1 MGRRSRGLR
10 FRKYPVTPY
19 QKQALASLQPPEDLT
34 VSEWA
39 ERYRI
44 LDAKTSGSPGP
55 WRNDKTPY
63 LVGIMDELCNYE
75 TEEVIFV
82 KPTQVGGTE
91 TILNSIGRIIQ
102 QDPSPTMVVYPSDT
116 LGESIKKNR
125 IDPMLNAS
133 PELKRRY
140 HESDSSVSELQFD
153 GMYLVIVGSNS
164 PSQLAS
170 RPIRNLFL
178 DEVDKYPGASK
189 KESDPISLATERT
202 KTFRNR
208 KIFKTSTPTLKTGHI
223 WKAMEAAD
231 QIRHY
236 FVPCPHCGEYIELV
250 WQQVKFPNED
260 GMTYADRAEFAVYEC
275 QNCHGIITDRHKPEM
290 LRHGEWRTVE
300 EKTQFPRKVAFWI
313 NTLYSPFVRFS
324 EMVKA
329 FLTSKDDPDLFQNF
343 TNSWLAEP
351 WEDTKLKTNAD
362 LVLERQTTLPEFI
375 VPKWARLLT
384 AGIDVQETSIYYTIR
399 AWGNYLTSQNIA
411 HGQVYNF
418 AEIERIMNLQY
429 AREESGEPLVV
440 SLALVDSGDNTDL
453 VYDFCASNADWALPS
468 KGSSHPMDTHFRI
481 SKVNKTDSRAYGM
494 QLAIIDTGKYKD
506 MIAGRMRKRNGTGSW
521 MVYRGCD
528 REYAEQVTA
537 EHKVNVKSGQRTIQ
551 AWVLKTSHADNHL
564 LDCEVYAMCAAD
576 MLGARTFHLEELEM
590 PPRRRH
596 KRNRLPRRRKT
607 GSARTSAG
615 YRRDKAWTMT
625 TRPSRG
631 SRK

>member
-1 MGRRSRGLR
+1 MGRRSKGLR

-39 ERYRI
+39 ERYRV
-44 LDAKTSGSPGP
+44 LDVKTSGSPGP

-590 PPRRRH
+590 PPRAEAQ
-596 KRNRLPRRRKT
+596 KEPAPTPEENWIGQNDGWLSE
-607 GSARTSAG
+607 G
-615 YRRDKAWTMT
+615 
-625 TRPSRG
+625 
-631 SRK
+631 

>member
-1 MGRRSRGLR
+1 MGRRSKGLR

-39 ERYRI
+39 ERYRV

-521 MVYRGCD
+521 MVYQGCD

-590 PPRRRH
+590 PPRAEAQ
-596 KRNRLPRRRKT
+596 KEPAPTPEENWIGQNDGWLSE
-607 GSARTSAG
+607 G
-615 YRRDKAWTMT
+615 
-625 TRPSRG
+625 
-631 SRK
+631 

>member
-1 MGRRSRGLR
+1 MGRRSKGLR

-39 ERYRI
+39 ERYRV

-223 WKAMEAAD
+223 WKAMGG
-231 QIRHY
+231 RR
-236 FVPCPHCGEYIELV
+236 
-250 WQQVKFPNED
+250 PNP
-260 GMTYADRAEFAVYEC
+260 A
-275 QNCHGIITDRHKPEM
+275 
-290 LRHGEWRTVE
+290 
-300 EKTQFPRKVAFWI
+300 
-313 NTLYSPFVRFS
+313 
-324 EMVKA
+324 
-329 FLTSKDDPDLFQNF
+329 LF
-343 TNSWLAEP
+343 
-351 WEDTKLKTNAD
+351 
-362 LVLERQTTLPEFI
+362 R
-375 VPKWARLLT
+375 
-384 AGIDVQETSIYYTIR
+384 
-399 AWGNYLTSQNIA
+399 
-411 HGQVYNF
+411 
-418 AEIERIMNLQY
+418 
-429 AREESGEPLVV
+429 
-440 SLALVDSGDNTDL
+440 
-453 VYDFCASNADWALPS
+453 ALPPLR
-468 KGSSHPMDTHFRI
+468 GVHRTGLAAGQI
-481 SKVNKTDSRAYGM
+481 S
-494 QLAIIDTGKYKD
+494 
-506 MIAGRMRKRNGTGSW
+506 
-521 MVYRGCD
+521 
-528 REYAEQVTA
+528 E
-537 EHKVNVKSGQRTIQ
+537 
-551 AWVLKTSHADNHL
+551 
-564 LDCEVYAMCAAD
+564 
-576 MLGARTFHLEELEM
+576 
-590 PPRRRH
+590 RRRH
-596 KRNRLPRRRKT
+596 DLRRPGRVRRL
-607 GSARTSAG
+607 
-615 YRRDKAWTMT
+615 
-625 TRPSRG
+625 
-631 SRK
+631 

>member
-1 MGRRSRGLR
+1 MGRRSKGLR

-39 ERYRI
+39 ERYRV

-564 LDCEVYAMCAAD
+564 LDCEVYARRSHLPPGGTGDAAQ
-576 MLGARTFHLEELEM
+576 GGGT
-590 PPRRRH
+590 
-596 KRNRLPRRRKT
+596 KGT
-607 GSARTSAG
+607 GSHAG
-615 YRRDKAWTMT
+615 GKLDRPERRLVIGGI
-625 TRPSRG
+625 RHG
-631 SRK
+631 Q